1 MNTAR
6 LKDKKAVVVGG
17 ASGIG
22 KGIVQSFLREGAE
35 VFVIGRRAERIEAI
49 KRESS
54 ALGRISGTAADMA
67 DAVEAEPAMRG
78 AIKWLGGLTTLVS
91 AAGWVTPGTTLD
103 AKPDEFERILTINVC
118 GCFYPVRFGAHH
130 LVNQKSGSI
139 LLIGSMYGLVG
150 VPNRVAYCASKGAVV
165 NLTRA
170 MALDLAPYNVR
181 VNCIH
186 PGFVETELS
195 LGIIYRQ
202 PEPEVELKKRHAMHP
217 IGRGGTPEEVAQAAI
232 YLASDQ
238 SAWMTGSQL
247 TLDGGY
253 TAQ

>member
-67 DAVEAEPAMRG
+67 DAVQAEPAMRG

-165 NLTRA
+165 KTCDASYWTWGHAGGSCPGRRLFSLRPKC
-170 MALDLAPYNVR
+170 LDDRVPANPGWRIYGPVNETAAATDRSDRSLCLRSHPY
-181 VNCIH
+181 
-186 PGFVETELS
+186 LS
-195 LGIIYRQ
+195 GCF
-202 PEPEVELKKRHAMHP
+202 
-217 IGRGGTPEEVAQAAI
+217 
-232 YLASDQ
+232 
-238 SAWMTGSQL
+238 
-247 TLDGGY
+247 LD
-253 TAQ
+253 